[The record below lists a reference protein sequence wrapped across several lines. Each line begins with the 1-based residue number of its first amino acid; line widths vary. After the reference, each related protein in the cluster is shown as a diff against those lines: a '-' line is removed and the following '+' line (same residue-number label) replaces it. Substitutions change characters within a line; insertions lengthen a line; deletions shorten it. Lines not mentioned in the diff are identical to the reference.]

1 MLLIAQTLITSTF
14 ALKLD
19 DSMPGCNSAMFPQV
33 FGSTEGTNGEKLLA
47 VDVYVDLNTVV
58 AGGYF
63 TDKQLARD
71 ETGAFDTGFQDLSKD
86 KYPIIGLYPMNSEVN
101 KKANYHTV
109 RYDGADAFLDV
120 AVL

>member
-1 MLLIAQTLITSTF
+1 MTTVYASSPPILP
-14 ALKLD
+14 LD
-19 DSMPGCNSAMFPQV
+19 CDSSMFPQV
-33 FGSTEGTNGEKLLA
+33 FGSSAGTFGEKVLA
-47 VDVYVDLNTVV
+47 LDVHNAHQTIV